1 MLDFIFLT
9 GGILLIIISAN
20 WLVTGASAIAK
31 KFGIN
36 DLVIGLTIVAFG
48 TSTPELTVN
57 IFSAISGSTDIAIGN
72 VLGSNISNIFL
83 IVGVAATIYPI
94 TIHNNTKWKEI
105 PFSLLSVIIL
115 AFVANDV
122 FIDKADENF
131 ISRIDGL
138 VLLSF
143 LIIFLI
149 YTFGMAKKNKVEE
162 SNEEQL
168 KAKPMWKAILLITI
182 GLIGLF
188 FGGKYLIE
196 GAVNIAD
203 LLGMSKKV
211 IGLTI
216 IAIGTSL
223 PELATSIVAAIKK
236 KPDIIIGNVIGSNIF
251 NVFFILGT
259 TATIK
264 PLPFDFSINFDVG
277 VSMLASV
284 LLFVTTMTL
293 GRKIITRSEG
303 IIFLVLYVSFI
314 TYSIAK

>member
-1 MLDFIFLT
+1 MLDLIYLV
-9 GGILLIIISAN
+9 GGIAVIIFSAN

-31 KFGIN
+31 RFGIN

-48 TSTPELTVN
+48 TSAPELTVN

-83 IVGVAATIYPI
+83 IVGVAAAIYPI
-94 TIHNNTKWKEI
+94 AIHNNTKWKEI

-162 SNEEQL
+162 SNVDHITTMPLQ
-168 KAKPMWKAILLITI
+168 KAVLFIIL

-203 LLGMSKKV
+203 FLGMSKKV

-223 PELATSIVAAIKK
+223 PELATSIVAAVKK

-259 TATIK
+259 TAIIK

-277 VSMLASV
+277 VSMFASV
-284 LLFVTTMTL
+284 LLFLTTITL
-293 GRKIITRSEG
+293 GRKIISRSEG
-303 IIFLVLYVSFI
+303 IIFLIIYISFI
-314 TYSIAK
+314 TYSIIK

>member
-1 MLDFIFLT
+1 MLDLIYLV
-9 GGILLIIISAN
+9 GGIAIIILSAN
-20 WLVTGASAIAK
+20 WLVTGASVIAK
-31 KFGIN
+31 RFGIN

-48 TSTPELTVN
+48 TSAPELTVN

-83 IVGVAATIYPI
+83 IVGVAAAIYPI
-94 TIHNNTKWKEI
+94 AIHNNTKWKEI
-105 PFSLLSVIIL
+105 PFSLLSVIII

-122 FIDKADENF
+122 FIDKADENL

-138 VLLSF
+138 ILLSF

-149 YTFGMAKKNKVEE
+149 YTFGMAKRNKVDE
-162 SNEEQL
+162 SNVEHIKTMPLQ
-168 KAKPMWKAILLITI
+168 KAVLFIIF

-203 LLGMSKKV
+203 FLGMSKKV

-223 PELATSIVAAIKK
+223 PELATSIVAAVKK

-259 TATIK
+259 TAIIK

-277 VSMLASV
+277 VSMFASV
-284 LLFVTTMTL
+284 LLFLTTITL
-293 GRKIITRSEG
+293 GRKIISRSEG
-303 IIFLVLYVSFI
+303 IIFLIIYVVFI
-314 TYSIAK
+314 TYSILE

>member
-1 MLDFIFLT
+1 MLDIIYLT
-9 GGILLIIISAN
+9 GGIATIIISAN

-48 TSTPELTVN
+48 TSAPELTVN
-57 IFSAISGSTDIAIGN
+57 IFSAISGSTDIAIGT

-83 IVGVAATIYPI
+83 IIGVAAVIYPI
-94 TIHNNTKWKEI
+94 AIHNNTKWKEI

-115 AFVANDV
+115 IFVANDV

-303 IIFLVLYVSFI
+303 IIFLVLYISFI
-314 TYSIAK
+314 TYSIVK

>member
-48 TSTPELTVN
+48 TSAPELTVN

-149 YTFGMAKKNKVEE
+149 YTFGMARKRNVEE
-162 SNEEQL
+162 TNAEHI
-168 KAKPMWKAILLITI
+168 KTKPIWKAIMLITL

-314 TYSIAK
+314 TYSIVK